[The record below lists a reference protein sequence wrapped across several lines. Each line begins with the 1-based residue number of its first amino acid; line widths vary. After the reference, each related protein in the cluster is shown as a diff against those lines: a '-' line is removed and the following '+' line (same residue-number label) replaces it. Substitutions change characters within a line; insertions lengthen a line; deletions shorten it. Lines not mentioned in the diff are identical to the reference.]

1 MRDLIEACAPLI
13 YDSVAEL
20 GISEGDIS
28 NLIGPSTVGPMA
40 DVAIPCHS
48 LSKILKKSPV
58 DVSQQISDAI
68 APHLEGLAIT
78 TSMNGFVNLKAHP
91 EWLANLSLIHI

>member
-48 LSKILKKSPV
+48 LS
-58 DVSQQISDAI
+58 
-68 APHLEGLAIT
+68 
-78 TSMNGFVNLKAHP
+78 
-91 EWLANLSLIHI
+91 LSLIHISEPTRPY

>member
-13 YDSVAEL
+13 YDSVTEL

-48 LSKILKKSPV
+48 
-58 DVSQQISDAI
+58 
-68 APHLEGLAIT
+68 
-78 TSMNGFVNLKAHP
+78 
-91 EWLANLSLIHI
+91 

>member
-48 LSKILKKSPV
+48 LSRICLLYT
-58 DVSQQISDAI
+58 SDA
-68 APHLEGLAIT
+68 ADE
-78 TSMNGFVNLKAHP
+78 
-91 EWLANLSLIHI
+91 